1 MRGMLL
7 FALVLFTISFDG
19 KAQINITGK
28 VLTSK
33 GGEPIPYANIGIL
46 NSEIGTISN
55 ADGTF
60 ALIIP
65 EKYHNEHLIFSSIGF
80 TRKSIPVVTIKADR
94 ELSVLLEEKVVTL
107 NAVTISAQKEKKKS
121 RQFGNGKSLLLSGQL
136 YSDTL
141 SAGSAMAL
149 FIDKKDY
156 PDLTYIQ
163 KVSLYIA
170 KNKFPSFKVR
180 LRFLNIDHETLKP
193 GADILHEQV
202 IETSDLKKGWL
213 DFTLPHNLEIREQS
227 FYIMCEWILDS
238 KDRQYIADKYAE
250 YMELYPDRVSY
261 DTVLVQGEKLV
272 IPKVSM
278 VVAGTV
284 FGTTH
289 SKADLEEN
297 SCFYRTNSFGEWK
310 RSAGVLS
317 VKLELSNYP
326 LMEKS
331 ENLSTPCPDSSV
343 ACQVDH
349 WVENFRQGQ
358 SFMGLQLAISSGG
371 ETVFSKGYGYSDA
384 EREIAVLNTTQ
395 FRVASISKSMTA
407 AGLMKLTSENNL
419 NLDTAIQVYVPSFP
433 VKHHPVTAR
442 QLAGHLGGIR
452 GYHGKSWDEIFIQDH
467 FNSCTDALALFKD
480 DPLAVKPG
488 TEFLY
493 SSYGYTLLGAMI
505 ENVSGQHYL
514 EYMNN
519 TVWKPLKMLHTY
531 GDIKDSVM
539 LNKSKFYY
547 LSGKEAEPYDLSYSY
562 ATGGLVST
570 SEDLLKFGE
579 ALLDTEFLDKQT
591 KSQLFTTQYTE
602 DKQPTHY
609 GMGWYL
615 SKDNNGCEVWYHTGE
630 LPSSGSI
637 LLIYP
642 QKGIVI
648 SILANSPILSGDTLL
663 YDIQKLVEIVEA
675 KS

>member
-7 FALVLFTISFDG
+7 FALVLFAISFDG
-19 KAQINITGK
+19 KAQIEIYGK

-60 ALIIP
+60 TLTVP
-65 EKYHNEHLIFSSIGF
+65 EKYHDRSLTFSSIGF
-80 TRKSIPVVTIKADR
+80 TQKSIPVGSIKADQ
-94 ELSVLLEEKVVTL
+94 ELSVLLEEKIVTL
-107 NAVTISAQKEKKKS
+107 NTVTISVKRGKKEN

-141 SAGSAMAL
+141 SAGSAIAL
-149 FIDKKDY
+149 LIDKKDY
-156 PDLTYIQ
+156 PELTYVQ

-170 KNKFPSFKVR
+170 RNKFPLFKVR
-180 LRFLNIDHETLKP
+180 LRLLNVDDKTLKP
-193 GADILHEQV
+193 GTDILNEQV
-202 IETSDLKKGWL
+202 IETSDIKKGWL
-213 DFTLPHNLEIREQS
+213 DFSLPHNLEIREQS
-227 FYIMCEWILDS
+227 FYVMCEWILDS

-250 YMELYPDRVSY
+250 YMKLYPDRVSY
-261 DTVLVQGEKLV
+261 DTVLVQDEKLV
-272 IPKVSM
+272 IPKVST

-284 FGTTH
+284 FGTTN
-289 SKADLEEN
+289 SKSDLEEY
-297 SCFYRTNSFGEWK
+297 SCYYRTNSLGEWK

-317 VKLELSNYP
+317 VKLEMGNYP
-326 LMEKS
+326 LVEES
-331 ENLSTPCPDSSV
+331 GNSSIPCSDSSIE
-343 ACQVDH
+343 CQVNN

-358 SFMGLQLAISSGG
+358 SLVGLQLAISSGG
-371 ETVFSKGYGYSDA
+371 KTIFSKGYGYSDA
-384 EREIAVLNTTQ
+384 ERKIAVASTTQ
-395 FRVASISKSMTA
+395 FRIASISKSMTA
-407 AGLMKLTSENNL
+407 AGLMKFASDNSL
-419 NLDTAIQVYVPSFP
+419 NLDTAIQVYVSSFP
-433 VKHHPVTAR
+433 IKKHPVTVR
-442 QLAGHLGGIR
+442 QLTGHLGGIR
-452 GYHGKSWDEIFIQDH
+452 GYYGKNWDEIFVQDH
-467 FNSCTDALALFKD
+467 FNSCTDALALFKN

-519 TVWKPLKMLHTY
+519 AVWKPLKMHHTY
-531 GDIKDSVM
+531 GDVKDSVM
-539 LNKSKFYY
+539 LDKSKFYY

-570 SEDLLKFGE
+570 SEDLIKFGE
-579 ALLDTEFLDKQT
+579 ALLGDQFLDKDAMR
-591 KSQLFTTQYTE
+591 QLFTTQYTE
-602 DKQPTHY
+602 NDQPTHY

-615 SKDNNGCEVWYHTGE
+615 SKGNNDDEVWCHTGE

-648 SILANSPILSGDTLL
+648 SILSNSPILSGDTLL
-663 YDIQKLVEIVEA
+663 YDIQKLAEIVDIR
-675 KS
+675 S